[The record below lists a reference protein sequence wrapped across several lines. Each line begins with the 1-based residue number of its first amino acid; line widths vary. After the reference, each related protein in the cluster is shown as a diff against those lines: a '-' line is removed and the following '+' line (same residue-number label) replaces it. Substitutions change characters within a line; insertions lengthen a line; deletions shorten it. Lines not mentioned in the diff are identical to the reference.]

1 MSTEENY
8 RAEKSGINK
17 EAQEKVLSKYDANLA
32 SEVLQWIAAVTGETL
47 DTNGSI
53 ENFTQLLKDGQLLCR
68 FNELLNRF
76 EENI

>member
-8 RAEKSGINK
+8 RADKSGINK

-47 DTNGSI
+47 DTDGSI
-53 ENFTQLLKDGQLLCR
+53 ENLTQLLKDGQLLCR
-68 FNELLNRF
+68 FNKLLIRF
-76 EENI
+76 